1 MDFLTLKQSLRLNYF
16 LEIYNSLTL
25 SDNTLKGLKGLK
37 GNNKNICVELGDS
50 TSPLSYSCF
59 KKTKIKGNAIIYKLN
74 NERHWDLKPL
84 NDVPWSYKNNEAIWR
99 GVSTGHEWREEGG
112 CERYWLVSRFSDSKN
127 PSINVGI
134 TKYVQNVKNEWGT
147 KWGLTKSRMLRSK
160 ILIFAEG
167 NDVSTGLK
175 WGLQSNSAIIMPEPR
190 VKSWLM
196 ETMLIPYVHYIPVS
210 SDFSDLEEKI
220 NWCFENDKEC
230 KEIGE
235 TGGCW
240 IGQFLDGEREREVM
254 KEIWRIAMERQEV
267 EGVCDGDVL

>member
-1 MDFLTLKQSLRLNYF
+1 
-16 LEIYNSLTL
+16 
-25 SDNTLKGLKGLK
+25 
-37 GNNKNICVELGDS
+37 
-50 TSPLSYSCF
+50 
-59 KKTKIKGNAIIYKLN
+59 
-74 NERHWDLKPL
+74 
-84 NDVPWSYKNNEAIWR
+84 
-99 GVSTGHEWREEGG
+99 
-112 CERYWLVSRFSDSKN
+112 
-127 PSINVGI
+127 
-134 TKYVQNVKNEWGT
+134 
-147 KWGLTKSRMLRSK
+147 MLRSK

-210 SDFSDLEEKI
+210 SDFSDLEEKV

-254 KEIWRIAMERQEV
+254 KEIWRIAVERQEV